1 MICFVSRHFRDL
13 ATSDAAP
20 RIFRRPSQEWLAAQI
35 WISAEI
41 WLSAEG
47 TAHFDLRSCMH
58 LLNTSWQTPA
68 RVAAP
73 APVTEVSESV
83 PFLAKPENK
92 DLESLAGYVGFDP
105 LGFSNN
111 FDAAWLQVSTV

>member
-1 MICFVSRHFRDL
+1 MLTTNRHFRDL
-13 ATSDAAP
+13 AACDAAP
-20 RIFRRPSQEWLAAQI
+20 RIFRRPSQERLA
-35 WISAEI
+35 AEI

-58 LLNTSWQTPA
+58 LLNTPWQTPA

-111 FDAAWLQVSTV
+111 FDAAWLQVSIV